1 MENNITD
8 SISISF
14 QQIYSK
20 LDRDKLKMVAI
31 LTNYLCPNN
40 EKKYK
45 TNIEV

>member
-1 MENNITD
+1 MSGILKEMGGQLVTD
-8 SISISF
+8 GP
-14 QQIYSK
+14 

-45 TNIEV
+45 TLK